1 MKTRWI
7 LLTLLLICSAA
18 HAQDD
23 KPKIVSGPRILQIN
37 PEGAAALAE
46 IGKRQDM
53 DAVSLD
59 LTSGE
64 IEAQEGGKEALLAW
78 VKNGGVALLHNE
90 VAEWFGYST
99 VPAREATTQLAGQ
112 LYGRAVA
119 ALPPGAHPLLWDN
132 PGNTTNANAPG
143 GGTRA
148 PTEAPGVR
156 LVYYQMNE
164 GDHLVTEHPA
174 AVPLLRVTDLAVVED
189 APLYAAAIAPFGKG
203 WAVFTPTYIEPK
215 RADGALFVDNLMR
228 WIGGVAAARRASA
241 DAKSSETEW
250 YSVPA
255 TFVEAASD
263 AASRA
268 DGGLNAA
275 TTLKELYKTFQS
287 AKSTAAP
294 EDVANDD
301 APRLM
306 VGRDELTSLAALL
319 NGAIKSDA
327 KAQTQAAT
335 MLLLMRARLELQRAQ
350 VKSAEAWAQRA
361 AALSPKSADVLVWQG
376 VLTAGRAEN
385 LTLSSRDRAALLAR
399 AAQFWTAAIGTA
411 QATSQNKMIGGV
423 PMKLVQSWIEVS
435 GRRAQL
441 MNVEPPLVAL
451 LGNQDNPVVLRH
463 FDQDATLRLALPA
476 GDLLPRASEAA
487 GWRAD
492 VEEILIFPTLAYY
505 QAYRAAAGLGE
516 PVIADAS
523 GAGGDV
529 VDNRILLISQPALP
543 VILPSATPGGQPRI
557 VQFGTAVPIIISRLH
572 AYVLMN
578 QLVRDG
584 NPPPA
589 WMQIGLV
596 TLANLSVT
604 TNLGLDG
611 VDKEILRRT
620 EQADGLLTPEQFR
633 AALADVRPGGAVEAQ
648 AARLLAYFYARFG
661 TGGVVETLQ
670 RLGAG
675 QTTDEALLATTGLSE
690 EEFFLAWRNAEFTV
704 R

>member
-1 MKTRWI
+1 MKTRW
-7 LLTLLLICSAA
+7 LLGTLLLLCGVANS
-18 HAQDD
+18 QNE
-23 KPKIVSGPRILQIN
+23 KTPMMNGPRILQIN
-37 PEGAAALAE
+37 PEGAAAIID
-46 IGKRQDM
+46 IGKRQDV

-59 LTSGE
+59 LTSE
-64 IEAQEGGKEALLAW
+64 DIEAQEGGKAALLAW
-78 VKNGGVALLHNE
+78 VKNGGVVLLHNE
-90 VAEWFGYST
+90 VAQWFGYST
-99 VPAREATTQLAGQ
+99 EPAREATAQLAGQ
-112 LYGRAVA
+112 LYGRAVV

-132 PGNTTNANAPG
+132 LENSANI
-143 GGTRA
+143 GTRA

-156 LVYYQMNE
+156 LVFYQMNE
-164 GDHLVTEHPA
+164 GDHLVTQHPA
-174 AVPLLRVTDLAVVED
+174 AVPLLRVTDLAVAQD
-189 APLYAAAIAPFGKG
+189 APMYAAAIAPYGKG
-203 WAVFTPTYIEPK
+203 WAVFTPTYIEPR
-215 RADGALFVDNLMR
+215 RADGGLFVDNLMR
-228 WIGGVAAARRASA
+228 WIGGVAAARRASK
-241 DAKSSETEW
+241 DAATNATEW

-268 DGGLNAA
+268 DGGLNAT

-287 AKSTAAP
+287 DKSTAPP
-294 EDVANDD
+294 ENIPNDD

-306 VGRDELTSLAALL
+306 VGRDELTGLATLL
-319 NGAIKSDA
+319 KGDA
-327 KAQTQAAT
+327 KAQTNAKT

-361 AALSPKSADVLVWQG
+361 ATLSPNSADVLVWQG

-385 LTLSSRDRAALLAR
+385 LVLSSQDRAALLAR
-399 AAQFWTAAIGTA
+399 ATQFWTAAIGATQTA
-411 QATSQNKMIGGV
+411 SQNKMIGGV
-423 PMKLVQSWIEVS
+423 PTKLVQSWIEVS

-441 MNVEPPLVAL
+441 INVEPPLVAL
-451 LGNQDNPVVLRH
+451 LGTQDNPVVLRH

-476 GDLLPRASEAA
+476 GDLLPRASEAV

-492 VEEILIFPTLAYY
+492 VEEILIFPTLDYY
-505 QAYRAAAGLGE
+505 QAYRAAAGLGA
-516 PVIADAS
+516 PAIDDGS

-529 VDNRILLISQPALP
+529 VGNRILLISQPALP
-543 VILPSATPGGQPRI
+543 VVLPSATPGGAPRI
-557 VQFGTAVPIIISRLH
+557 VQFGTAVPVIISRLH

-589 WMQIGLV
+589 WTQIGLV
-596 TLANLSVT
+596 TLANFSVT

-611 VDKEILRRT
+611 VDQELLRRT

-648 AARLLAYFYARFG
+648 AARLLAYFYSRFG

-675 QTTDEALLATTGLSE
+675 QTPEEALMATTGLSE
-690 EEFFLAWRNAEFTV
+690 EEFFVAWRNAEFPV